1 MQEDYVQ
8 GLNERREEA
17 WRAFYEDFYS
27 SLCAYARRYVGS
39 AEEAED
45 VEDVVQET
53 CVKVWESKR
62 RFTNREELT
71 WYMYKAVY
79 TNAMWTLRKRRLHER
94 LLENVDREEAEFPE
108 EAFEAS
114 VREELIR
121 RMHQYIKEL
130 PAGERRILELTLEGF
145 SGPEI
150 AEKLGITIYTVKSQK
165 NHSFKT
171 LRERFAKSG
180 YVPVICMLLAHFL

>member
-39 AEEAED
+39 AEEA
-45 VEDVVQET
+45 EDVVQET

-121 RMHQYIKEL
+121 
-130 PAGERRILELTLEGF
+130 
-145 SGPEI
+145 
-150 AEKLGITIYTVKSQK
+150 
-165 NHSFKT
+165 
-171 LRERFAKSG
+171 G